1 METGFSPAWSMS
13 RGGGT
18 LLTPQLKYPFLR
30 RA

>member
-13 RGGGT
+13 RGGT